1 MREAVDVGSREAEML
16 DVDKHLHQAKNVA
29 KQLTNPAVMLAVA
42 NGSEEAENNEK
53 KQKQKHN
60 QRVRSKP
67 KLHDL

>member
-1 MREAVDVGSREAEML
+1 ML

-53 KQKQKHN
+53 KTEAEMQ
-60 QRVRSKP
+60 P
-67 KLHDL
+67 KGPVKAKIT